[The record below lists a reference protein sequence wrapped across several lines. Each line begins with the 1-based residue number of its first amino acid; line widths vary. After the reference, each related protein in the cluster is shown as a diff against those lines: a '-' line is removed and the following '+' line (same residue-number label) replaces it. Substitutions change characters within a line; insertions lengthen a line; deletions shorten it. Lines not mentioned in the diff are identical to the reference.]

1 MNLGNC
7 RNVEMLSQ
15 LSVISSN
22 RFFFCQ
28 SQKFLDG
35 HIVRSVHNWCEYVCS
50 VLSRRWRILGWILT
64 FIWSP
69 SRYGLALLWSPEVAD
84 DCVFLTTFHVDA
96 CTLKEASKQVLS
108 HQCILLPSVSVKKT
122 VERLCDVFRN
132 DDSLWAQMPKAH
144 PVSIRSA
151 WWDNSVTL
159 NQTQTSSSEQKR
171 MTPPYPS
178 YCKNTTQHKTE
189 HHFWKACLIFVW
201 WLLNNM
207 QSQHEHRFHV
217 LAWRINM
224 KHFSSGCSI

>member
-84 DCVFLTTFHVDA
+84 DCVLLTTFHVDT

-132 DDSLWAQMPKAH
+132 DDSLFEHRCRKHIPS
-144 PVSIRSA
+144 PSA
-151 WWDNSVTL
+151 MHDGTTRWPSTKPRPAAVNKNGWL
-159 NQTQTSSSEQKR
+159 PP
-171 MTPPYPS
+171 TPHIA
-178 YCKNTTQHKTE
+178 KTQHNTKPSTTFE
-189 HHFWKACLIFVW
+189 K
-201 WLLNNM
+201 
-207 QSQHEHRFHV
+207 HV
-217 LAWRINM
+217 
-224 KHFSSGCSI
+224 